1 MIRIGMV
8 LRGAT
13 TTILSMTEV
22 QTGHLLSG
30 EILSAEKEMDDQ
42 CEAVLC
48 TKEEAEQVGL
58 LTNEDQIG
66 ERWKNTSGIEWASQ
80 ETNETILAT

>member
-1 MIRIGMV
+1 MIRIGTV
-8 LRGAT
+8 LRGAR
-13 TTILSMTEV
+13 TTIPSMTEV

-42 CEAVLC
+42 CEVVLC
-48 TKEEAEQVGL
+48 TKEEAEQVEL

-66 ERWKNTSGIEWASQ
+66 ERWKNTSGIEWLSR